1 MHTARAQ
8 EVMRKF
14 REVDVGGRLCYAFT
28 GSSPIA
34 PEVLEF
40 LRDALLVPFYEG
52 YGSTEAGMVCS
63 PTDYVYICIGI
74 TLLGVRHTCT
84 FSRTTLYQ
92 IM

>member
-1 MHTARAQ
+1 MQLRAARAQ

-14 REVDVGGRLCYAFT
+14 REEDVGGRLCFAFT

-52 YGSTEAGMVCS
+52 YGSTEAGMVRSRSNWRVLWGTPARSCS
-63 PTDYVYICIGI
+63 VPP
-74 TLLGVRHTCT
+74 
-84 FSRTTLYQ
+84 SR
-92 IM
+92 